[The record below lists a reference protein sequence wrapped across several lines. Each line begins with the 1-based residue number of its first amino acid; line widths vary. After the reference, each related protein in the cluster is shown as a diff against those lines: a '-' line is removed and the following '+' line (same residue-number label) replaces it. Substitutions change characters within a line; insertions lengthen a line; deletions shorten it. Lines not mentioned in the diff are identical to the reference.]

1 MRRSQNPHQKDQNYF
16 PRNRHNSRSYGYN
29 HFYDS
34 PEKRRLRALAAA
46 LVEQERMRRNLID
59 THEPIFRERQL
70 VLEKQ
75 RIKKEELE
83 RERKR
88 TSVAAAY
95 SNEKQEEEA
104 IGGFRGMDSR
114 PALPNM
120 LDNRPSPSTFTT
132 RGGNGYPN
140 LFHISRDG
148 NHETEDFPHQ
158 KPMANTEPEA
168 HSVPPDSAYAF
179 IPNPDGGGFGDL
191 QGAVL
196 NSSNRVDNSG
206 ECAKSEGAKN
216 EGDGPALYEGR
227 RGPNGCMHLHKI
239 RIGTKE
245 NVTKPRMAKGAMN
258 SSDIQSTVNN
268 SSVLGHNPS
277 NYSYT
282 GEGGSV
288 GGMQSKSNMER
299 REQHELHLQDTHPY
313 RVVIDNEGGF
323 HLKLYGSKQQTGT
336 EHSSIPH
343 SHSPIPERQ
352 TPIKPIESKR
362 QEDVVVHDPDDA
374 HLFLVEIGNEGYLPQ
389 TNHPERCNS
398 SESSFYH
405 QKLMEKEM
413 RKYDYVTQERTKHT
427 KMDSKETGE
436 NLVRGN
442 DDVTPQPNRVDNH
455 TTTNRLKDHVQEE
468 SLINRDDDSCYEV
481 PHALVPEYRNDKP
494 HPYEFVRRGDGNLHS
509 LQEESTKTAKV
520 QDVKEATT
528 PTNLTY
534 RYIKNKDGILHRSI
548 FDESASHLPVLVT
561 GLEDAS
567 DSESEDVFDDSKHTL
582 RPRIGEW
589 IEPEG
594 EAELQKTERLRAN
607 NAK

>member
-1 MRRSQNPHQKDQNYF
+1 
-16 PRNRHNSRSYGYN
+16 
-29 HFYDS
+29 
-34 PEKRRLRALAAA
+34 
-46 LVEQERMRRNLID
+46 MRRNLID

-75 RIKKEELE
+75 RIDKDEWE
-83 RERKR
+83 RAKQRR
-88 TSVAAAY
+88 TSVAAAVVAGADERLDIIYPEPSNRLAQNGY
-95 SNEKQEEEA
+95 SSEKQEEV
-104 IGGFRGMDSR
+104 IKGLRGMDSR
-114 PALPNM
+114 PVLPDM

-168 HSVPPDSAYAF
+168 HSIPPDSAYDF
-179 IPNPDGGGFGDL
+179 DPNPHGGGFGDL

-206 ECAKSEGAKN
+206 ECAISEGAKN
-216 EGDGPALYEGR
+216 EGDGSALYEGR
-227 RGPNGCMHLHKI
+227 RSPNGCLHLCKI

-258 SSDIQSTVNN
+258 GSDIQSSENN
-268 SSVLGHNPS
+268 SSVPGHNHS
-277 NYSYT
+277 NFSHT
-282 GEGGSV
+282 SEGGSV
-288 GGMQSKSNMER
+288 AGMQSKSNME
-299 REQHELHLQDTHPY
+299 L
-313 RVVIDNEGGF
+313 VVIDNEGRF
-323 HLKLYGSKQQTGT
+323 HLKLYRSKQQTGT
-336 EHSSIPH
+336 EHSIIPH

-374 HLFLVEIGNEGYLPQ
+374 HPFLVEIGNEGYLPQ
-389 TNHPERCNS
+389 MNRPERCNS

-427 KMDSKETGE
+427 KKDSKETGE
-436 NLVRGN
+436 NLVGGN
-442 DDVTPQPNRVDNH
+442 DDVTPQPNEVDNH
-455 TTTNRLKDHVQEE
+455 TTTNGLKDHVQEE
-468 SLINRDDDSCYEV
+468 SLIYRDDDSRYEV
-481 PHALVPEYRNDKP
+481 PHAFVPEHHNDES
-494 HPYEFVRRGDGNLHS
+494 HPYEFVRGGDGNLHA

-520 QDVKEATT
+520 QDAKEAKT

-534 RYIKNKDGILHRSI
+534 RYIKDNDGILHRST

-567 DSESEDVFDDSKHTL
+567 DSESEDLFDDSKHTL

-607 NAK
+607 NAKSEHFVFHSK